1 VSFFFFGVPTSLP
14 EKLGA
19 EERLGLNLKDLR
31 SWKKNCPGVNPSNH
45 SGHPGRVT
53 LGFVNIPA
61 APDRVNPSKIACSQ
75 IFEASRVRFSR
86 LAGWTQALL
95 DRFHAERFTP

>member
-31 SWKKNCPGVNPSNH
+31 SWKKNCPGVNPSNR
-45 SGHPGRVT
+45 SGHLGRVT
-53 LGFVNIPA
+53 LGFLNIPA
-61 APDRVNPSKIACSQ
+61 ASDRVNPSEPVDCKMRGL
-75 IFEASRVRFSR
+75 SRATFAAV
-86 LAGWTQALL
+86 
-95 DRFHAERFTP
+95 

>member
-1 VSFFFFGVPTSLP
+1 LPRLRVVLFFGVPTSLP

-31 SWKKNCPGVNPSNH
+31 SWKKNCPGMNPSNQ

-53 LGFVNIPA
+53 LGFLNIPA
-61 APDRVNPSKIACSQ
+61 ASDRVNPSEPVDCKMRGLSRA
-75 IFEASRVRFSR
+75 IFAAV
-86 LAGWTQALL
+86 
-95 DRFHAERFTP
+95 